1 MKILIAPDAFKHS
14 LSAAE
19 AAQAIAG
26 GIRAVLPNAEL
37 ILKPMADGG
46 EGTLDVLLAAT
57 GAATRQSTVQDP
69 LGRNISA
76 RWGWLA
82 ESQTALLELAEAS
95 GLMRLKACERDAC
108 HASSFGCGE
117 LIRAALDAG
126 AKHIILGIGG
136 SACVDGGSGLLQAL
150 GARLLTAQGKP
161 IAQGGAGLAELAHI
175 HLADLHAR
183 LKQVT
188 IEVLCDV
195 DNPLCGA
202 QGAATVFA
210 PQKGANAEQV
220 ARLEAALSHFAKLA
234 KSRLGED
241 FSIRPGSGAAG
252 GAGFALQAFLSAK
265 IVPGA
270 AKTAEIIH
278 LDKAMQ
284 HCDLVI
290 SGEGC
295 LDAQTLHGKTLSG
308 VLQIARRQQIP
319 VIALAG
325 SLGEGYQ
332 ALYRQGLTAAFSL
345 VSGPLSL
352 EQACQNA
359 AQLLHQRTQD
369 IARLLSLFKAR
380 Q

>member
-19 AAQAIAG
+19 AAQAMAC

-57 GAATRQSTVQDP
+57 GAAPRQSTVQDP

-82 ESQTALLELAEAS
+82 ESQTALLELAEAC
-95 GLMRLKACERDAC
+95 GLMRLKPGERDAC

-126 AKHIILGIGG
+126 ARHIILGIGG

-175 HLADLHAR
+175 HLADLDAR

-220 ARLEAALSHFAKLA
+220 ARLEAALSHFAELTE
-234 KSRLGED
+234 SVLGED

-332 ALYRQGLTAAFSL
+332 ALYHQGLTAAFSL

-369 IARLLSLFKAR
+369 IVRLLSLFKAS
-380 Q
+380 